1 VHKLAQS
8 VLGYIRNQDLLRP
21 GDRVGVAVSGGI
33 DSVALL
39 RILLELRQE
48 LGIVLS
54 VVHLNH
60 TLRGAESDADEQ
72 FVRNLAR
79 VHELE
84 CFAEG
89 RDVKAHAAE
98 KKLSIETAARELRYE
113 FFEKL
118 LLGNTLDKV
127 LTAHTLDDQAETVL
141 MKFLSGTGTRG
152 LAGIYPR
159 VSVENSS
166 GTIVRP
172 LLATS
177 RAGLHQYL
185 ADVHQAWREDS
196 SNMELRHTRNRI
208 RREILPLL
216 KTHVNANVQETLS
229 EVAEIARAEEEFW
242 TAETNS
248 RLAALWSRSPSGGIL
263 LCGEMEGFSLA
274 LRRRLVRAAAE
285 SLDLNLEFGHVQD
298 VLALCDGSAKTALPN
313 GWTAQLYKG
322 QIRFE
327 KSGSRA
333 IDYEYQLIV
342 PGKVVVSEAG
352 IVVEAVPCSSSNPA
366 RFVEDQRYNP
376 DGLLDMRFAR
386 GKLIVRNWRA
396 GDRFWPSHRKE
407 PKKVKELLQD
417 RHVTGEEKKRWPV
430 IASSDELVWLR
441 GFGVGQGFRAKS
453 DEGVLIREESIEPHA
468 GKNRPLV
475 TSY

>member
-8 VLGYIRNQDLLRP
+8 VLAYIRKGDLLRP

-39 RILLELRQE
+39 RILLELCQE

-60 TLRGAESDADEQ
+60 TLRGTESDADEQ
-72 FVRNLAR
+72 FVRDLAR

-84 CFAEG
+84 CFAET
-89 RDVKAHAAE
+89 RDVKAYAAE
-98 KKLSIETAARELRYE
+98 RKLSIETAARELRYE
-113 FFEKL
+113 FFKKL
-118 LLGNTLDKV
+118 LCHSTLDKV

-159 VSVENSS
+159 ISMENSDRA
-166 GTIVRP
+166 IIRP
-172 LLATS
+172 LLATT
-177 RAGLHQYL
+177 RASLSQYL
-185 ADVHQAWREDS
+185 ADLHQTWREDS
-196 SNMELRHTRNRI
+196 SNLELRHTRNRI

-229 EVAEIARAEEEFW
+229 EVVEIARAEEEFW
-242 TAETNS
+242 ASETKRHMAS
-248 RLAALWSRSPSGGIL
+248 LWSRSPTGGSL
-263 LCGEMEGFSLA
+263 LWGDMENLSLA

-298 VLALCDGSAKTALPN
+298 VLGLCDEGAQIALPN
-313 GWTAQLYKG
+313 GWTTLLHKG
-322 QIRFE
+322 QVRFE
-327 KSGSRA
+327 RCGHPA
-333 IDYEYQLIV
+333 VDYEYPLVV
-342 PGKVVVSEAG
+342 PGKVAVAEAG
-352 IVVEAVPCSSSNPA
+352 IVVETAWYPSNNLP

-376 DGLLDMRFAR
+376 DGLLDLRYAQ
-386 GKLIVRNWRA
+386 GKLVVRNWRA

-407 PKKVKELLQD
+407 AKKIKELLQD

-430 IASSDELVWLR
+430 IASSDEVVWLG
-441 GFGVGQGFRAKS
+441 GFGVGQEFRARS
-453 DEGVLIREESIEPHA
+453 DEGVLIREEPIEPHT
-468 GKNRPLV
+468 GN
-475 TSY
+475 